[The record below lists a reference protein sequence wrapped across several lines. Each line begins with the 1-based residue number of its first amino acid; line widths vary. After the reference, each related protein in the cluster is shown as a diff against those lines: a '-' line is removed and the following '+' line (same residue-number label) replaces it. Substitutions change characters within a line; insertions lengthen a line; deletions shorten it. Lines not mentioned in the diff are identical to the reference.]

1 MPHPALDYSGEP
13 LLRTAWVQSVDGDEL
28 VVAGP
33 LGLVR
38 ARRAAGCLLA
48 PERGDKVLV
57 FLAPDDCHVLS
68 VLEKHGDQGALL
80 LPEHTEVAA
89 ARTLSLRADSLHLAS
104 GTCTVRA
111 SLVEL
116 TGSLLRQTFAS
127 VQTRAGRLVHQAGR
141 HFAFF
146 DRLFTRVRDVQETEA
161 GRVRLRAEES
171 LRVRARNTDV
181 RSEDSVLVDGRTIK
195 IG

>member
-1 MPHPALDYSGEP
+1 MSHPAPDYCGEP
-13 LLRTAWVQSVDGDEL
+13 LLRTAWVQSVCGDEL

-38 ARRAAGCLLA
+38 ARRAAGCLLG

-57 FLAPDDCHVLS
+57 YLAPEDCHVLS
-68 VLEKHGDQGALL
+68 VLEKHSDQGTLL

-89 ARTLSLRADSLHLAS
+89 AQTLSLKADNMHVSS
-104 GTCTVRA
+104 RTCTVTA
-111 SLVEL
+111 ALVQL
-116 TGSLLRQTFAS
+116 TGTLLRQTFAS

-181 RSEDSVLVDGRTIK
+181 RSEESVLVDGRTIK